1 MFLGIKDGKW
11 LDEMS
16 NITARYVNGHE
27 EYVIK
32 DSSFEGEIKLTYTR
46 SDKIDAMLV
55 KAELPDSVKD
65 KLVVA
70 AAGGNRIDSKQPTGG
85 NSSALEFSPS
95 DTNST
100 VPTFTDNSF
109 SITGSYAT
117 ISGTSNVKM
126 NYAAKDSS
134 MYSSG
139 VDALLTSTA
148 ANQPMVVGT
157 TDGNTENTV
166 YMMITTDSPSEN
178 KYFNE
183 YQTNA
188 REIFNDSVNYFKEL
202 RKL

>member
-1 MFLGIKDGKW
+1 
-11 LDEMS
+11 MS

-117 ISGTSNVKM
+117 ISGTSNVK
-126 NYAAKDSS
+126 
-134 MYSSG
+134 
-139 VDALLTSTA
+139 
-148 ANQPMVVGT
+148 
-157 TDGNTENTV
+157 
-166 YMMITTDSPSEN
+166 
-178 KYFNE
+178 
-183 YQTNA
+183 
-188 REIFNDSVNYFKEL
+188 
-202 RKL
+202 

>member
-1 MFLGIKDGKW
+1 
-11 LDEMS
+11 
-16 NITARYVNGHE
+16 
-27 EYVIK
+27 
-32 DSSFEGEIKLTYTR
+32 
-46 SDKIDAMLV
+46 MLV

-166 YMMITTDSPSEN
+166 YMMIPAPIPICCRFDITIRRGYISAVN
-178 KYFNE
+178 
-183 YQTNA
+183 NA
-188 REIFNDSVNYFKEL
+188 TI
-202 RKL
+202 KLSANAHRLFA